1 MKIRFLKAGNGD
13 SFLLSF
19 KEGEQTRNIL
29 IDSGVESTYYS
40 NATNTY
46 GELKAEID
54 KIKGKN
60 EVIDLLVLSHIDDDH
75 ICGLTEWFS
84 RDSDAYKLIK
94 NIWFNSGKTIAEYL
108 KEPENKDLQ
117 IGLKVF
123 NNAQTGVTEAIEF
136 ENYLLK
142 HNIWDKKIVLQG
154 DIVEDHGVKM
164 QILSPDKAQLIKL
177 LKEYKKVTGG
187 DAYTAPKEKDWGKN
201 ISDFIKEENEDVF
214 KFVQDNSPKNGSSIS
229 FILTINKKN
238 FLFLGDSHPN
248 GVVSCLEQMGYSKE
262 NPLPVELFKISHHGS
277 KSNTNRKL
285 IELVKTDNYLIS
297 TDSTGHN
304 HPNKRTL
311 ARIININPNAVF
323 HFNYEHV
330 RDEIFSKQDRQD
342 YDIKAKVSPELNFN
356 L

>member
-19 KEGEQTRNIL
+19 KEGEKSRNIL
-29 IDSGVESTYYS
+29 IDSGVVSTYYCNS
-40 NATNTY
+40 TNTY
-46 GELKAEID
+46 GELKTEID

-60 EVIDLLVLSHIDDDH
+60 EVIDLLVLSHIDNDH

-84 RDSDAYKLIK
+84 RDNDAYKLIK
-94 NIWFNSGKTIAEYL
+94 NIWFNSGKTIAEYF

-117 IGLKVF
+117 IGLKFF
-123 NNAQTGVTEAIEF
+123 NNVQTGVTEAIEF

-142 HNIWDKKIVLQG
+142 HNIWDKKIVLKG
-154 DIVEDHGVKM
+154 DVVEDHGIKM

-177 LKEYKKVTGG
+177 LKEYKKVTGD
-187 DAYTAPKEKDWGKN
+187 DAYTASKEKDWGKN
-201 ISDFIKEENEDVF
+201 ISDFIKEENEYGF

-248 GVVSCLEQMGYSKE
+248 GIVSCLEQMGHSKE

-277 KSNTNRKL
+277 KSNTNREL
-285 IELVKTDNYLIS
+285 IELVKTDNYFIS

-311 ARIININPNAVF
+311 ARIISVNPNAIF

-330 RDEIFSKQDRQD
+330 RNDIFSKQDRQD
-342 YDIKAKVSPELNFN
+342 FRIKALLTNELNFE
-356 L
+356 

>member
-1 MKIRFLKAGNGD
+1 MKIKFLKAGNGD

-19 KEGEQTRNIL
+19 KDGEQNRNIL
-29 IDSGVESTYYS
+29 IDSGVGSTYYD

-46 GELKAEID
+46 GELKVEID

-60 EVIDLLVLSHIDDDH
+60 EVIDLLILSHIDNDH

-84 RDSDAYKLIK
+84 RDEDAHKLIK

-108 KEPENKDLQ
+108 KEAENKDLQ

-123 NNAQTGVTEAIEF
+123 KNGQTGVTEAIEF
-136 ENYLLK
+136 ENYLVK
-142 HNIWDKKIVLQG
+142 HKIWDKKIVIQG
-154 DIVEDHGVKM
+154 DVLEGYGVKI

-177 LKEYKKVTGG
+177 LKEYKKVTCD

-201 ISDFIKEENEDVF
+201 ISDFIKEENENGF
-214 KFVQDNSPKNGSSIS
+214 KFLQDNSPKNGSSIS
-229 FILTINKKN
+229 FILTINEKC
-238 FLFLGDSHPN
+238 FLFLGDSHPK
-248 GVVSCLEQMGYSKE
+248 GIVSYLKQMGYNKE
-262 NPLPVELFKISHHGS
+262 KPLKVELLKISHHGS
-277 KSNTNRKL
+277 KSNTNKEL
-285 IELVKTDNYLIS
+285 IELVKTDNYFIS

-311 ARIININPNAVF
+311 ARIISLNLDAIF

-330 RDEIFSKQDRQD
+330 RNDVFSIQDRQD
-342 YDIKAKVSPELNFN
+342 FQIKARVTKELNFK
-356 L
+356 